1 LDYAIPLGGL
11 AWTLPLS
18 SKFEAGKARFR
29 AQAGEN
35 IPVGLKKIRIAI
47 L

>member
-1 LDYAIPLGGL
+1 LVV
-11 AWTLPLS
+11 
-18 SKFEAGKARFR
+18 KARFR

-35 IPVGLKKIRIAI
+35 ISGGVEKIRIAI